1 MVIDL
6 KVKAI
11 KIIRAFIIDFIIII
25 SVVYIL
31 LSILTTENG
40 TSLKEILGASE
51 GILIVISA
59 VLLAGAEVGYRYIRY
74 RYNKRELDLLSQKL
88 NDITEGKKPGHILL
102 EPSDPLYGISRTI
115 NRLENKQHDFTKN
128 FTIQQRGYFS
138 LIEYLTIGV
147 MILDQD
153 RKIYLSNHA
162 MSDLMGREMNL
173 QGQIYINEIRTYDLS
188 RLIEAAFSSQ
198 EDQHS
203 EIRLDLTNKVVDAH
217 VVYVPVS
224 KHRLLVMVLL
234 YDITEL
240 KEIERMQLD
249 FVGNVSHELKTP
261 ITAIT
266 GFSETLLQGAMNDK
280 KALPEFLA
288 IIHKESLK
296 LTDLVED
303 ILSLSRIDA
312 SPELNLKEINL
323 RIYITEL
330 LKTFKPQLE
339 KKKIK
344 VFLEISED
352 YVVNMDQNKLRHVID
367 NLIQNAIKYNN
378 FQGKIW
384 IDGSVDETSWNI
396 SIRDNGYGIPQ
407 DKQERIFERFYRI
420 DTSRSRDSGGTGL
433 GLSVV
438 KEYVAAMNGEIIL
451 ESQVGVGSKFII
463 KFPMEQD
470 IQKSQKE
477 SL

>member
-1 MVIDL
+1 M

-25 SVVYIL
+25 AVIYTL
-31 LSILTTENG
+31 LSILTTEKG

-51 GILIVISA
+51 GLLIIIFA
-59 VLLAGAEVGYRYIRY
+59 ALLAGVEVSFRYIRY
-74 RYNKRELDLLSQKL
+74 KQGKQELELLSQKL

-102 EPSDPLYGISRTI
+102 EPSDPLYEISRTI
-115 NRLENKQHDFTKN
+115 NRLENRQHDFTKN
-128 FTIQQRGYFS
+128 FTVQQRGYFS

-153 RKIYLSNHA
+153 RKIYMSNHA

-203 EIRLDLTNKVVDAH
+203 EIRLDLTDKVVDAH

-266 GFSETLLQGAMNDK
+266 GFSETLLQGAMEDK
-280 KALPEFLA
+280 QALKEFLA

-296 LTDLVED
+296 LTELVED
-303 ILSLSRIDA
+303 ILSLARIDA
-312 SPELNLKEINL
+312 NTELNLKEINL
-323 RIYITEL
+323 RVYVAEL

-339 KKKIK
+339 KNKIM
-344 VFLEISED
+344 VFLEISEK
-352 YVVNMDQNKLRHVID
+352 YVVSMDQNKLRHVID
-367 NLIQNAIKYNN
+367 NLIQNAIKYNS

-384 IDGSVDETSWNI
+384 IDGSIDEKSWSI
-396 SIRDNGYGIPQ
+396 SIRDNGYGISQ

-420 DTSRSRDSGGTGL
+420 DASRSRDSGGTGL

-438 KEYVAAMNGEIIL
+438 KEYVAAMNGEIML

-463 KFPMEQD
+463 KFPIELD
-470 IQKSQKE
+470 VQKA
-477 SL
+477 

>member
-1 MVIDL
+1 M
-6 KVKAI
+6 KAI

-25 SVVYIL
+25 AVIYTL
-31 LSILTTENG
+31 LSILTTEKG

-51 GILIVISA
+51 GLLIIIFA
-59 VLLAGAEVGYRYIRY
+59 ALLAGVEVSFRYIRY
-74 RYNKRELDLLSQKL
+74 KQGKQELELLSQKL

-102 EPSDPLYGISRTI
+102 EPSDPLYEISRTI
-115 NRLENKQHDFTKN
+115 NRLENRQHDFTKN
-128 FTIQQRGYFS
+128 FTVQQRGYFS

-153 RKIYLSNHA
+153 RKIYMSNHA

-203 EIRLDLTNKVVDAH
+203 EIRLDLTDKVVDAH

-266 GFSETLLQGAMNDK
+266 GFSETLLQGAMEDK
-280 KALPEFLA
+280 QALKEFLA

-296 LTDLVED
+296 LTELVED
-303 ILSLSRIDA
+303 ILSLARIDA
-312 SPELNLKEINL
+312 NTELNLKEINL
-323 RIYITEL
+323 RVYVAEL

-339 KKKIK
+339 KNKIM
-344 VFLEISED
+344 VFLEISEK
-352 YVVNMDQNKLRHVID
+352 YVVSMDQNKLRHVID
-367 NLIQNAIKYNN
+367 NLIQNAIKYNS

-384 IDGSVDETSWNI
+384 IDGSIDEKSWSI
-396 SIRDNGYGIPQ
+396 SIRDNGYGISQ

-420 DTSRSRDSGGTGL
+420 DASRSRDSGGTGL

-438 KEYVAAMNGEIIL
+438 KEYVAAMNGEIML

-463 KFPMEQD
+463 KFPIELD
-470 IQKSQKE
+470 VQKA
-477 SL
+477 

>member
-1 MVIDL
+1 M

-11 KIIRAFIIDFIIII
+11 KVARAFIIDFITIVAVI
-25 SVVYIL
+25 YIL
-31 LSILTTENG
+31 LSLLTTENG
-40 TSLKEILGASE
+40 TSLKEILGAGE
-51 GILIVISA
+51 GVLIIISA
-59 VLLAGAEVGYRYIRY
+59 ALLAGTEVGFRYIRY
-74 RYNKRELDLLSQKL
+74 RHGKQELDLLSQKL

-102 EPSDPLYGISRTI
+102 EPNDPLYGISRTI
-115 NRLENKQHDFTKN
+115 NRLENRQHDFTKD

-153 RKIYLSNHA
+153 RKIYMSNHA

-188 RLIEAAFSSQ
+188 RMIEAAFSSQ

-203 EIRLDLTNKVVDAH
+203 EIRLDLTGKIVDAH

-249 FVGNVSHELKTP
+249 FVSNVSHELKTP

-266 GFSETLLQGAMNDK
+266 GFSETLLQGAMEDK
-280 KALPEFLA
+280 KALAEFLA

-303 ILSLSRIDA
+303 ILSLARIDA
-312 SPELNLKEINL
+312 NTELNLKEINL
-323 RIYITEL
+323 REYLTEL

-344 VFLEISED
+344 VFLEITETA
-352 YVVNMDQNKLRHVID
+352 VVSMDQNKLRHVID

-378 FQGKIW
+378 FQGKVW
-384 IDGSVDETSWNI
+384 VSGTLTETSWSI
-396 SIRDNGYGIPQ
+396 SVRDNGYGISQ

-420 DTSRSRDSGGTGL
+420 DTSRSRDNGGTGL

-438 KEYVAAMNGEIIL
+438 KEYVAAMNGEISL
-451 ESQVGVGSKFII
+451 ESQVGVGSKFTV
-463 KFPMEQD
+463 KFP
-470 IQKSQKE
+470 IGLNAQKKI
-477 SL
+477 L

>member
-1 MVIDL
+1 M

-25 SVVYIL
+25 AVIYTL
-31 LSILTTENG
+31 LSILTTEKG

-51 GILIVISA
+51 GLLIIIFA
-59 VLLAGAEVGYRYIRY
+59 ALLAGVEVSFRYIRY
-74 RYNKRELDLLSQKL
+74 KQGKQELELISQKL

-102 EPSDPLYGISRTI
+102 EPSDPLYEISRTI
-115 NRLENKQHDFTKN
+115 NRLENRQHDFTKN
-128 FTIQQRGYFS
+128 FTVQQRGYFS

-153 RKIYLSNHA
+153 RKIYMSNHA

-203 EIRLDLTNKVVDAH
+203 EIRLDLTDKVVDAH

-266 GFSETLLQGAMNDK
+266 GFSETLLQGAMEDK
-280 KALPEFLA
+280 QALKEFLA

-296 LTDLVED
+296 LTELVED
-303 ILSLSRIDA
+303 ILSLARIDA
-312 SPELNLKEINL
+312 NTELNLKEINL
-323 RIYITEL
+323 RVYVAEL

-339 KKKIK
+339 KKKIM
-344 VFLEISED
+344 VFLEISEK
-352 YVVNMDQNKLRHVID
+352 YVVSMDQNKLRHVID
-367 NLIQNAIKYNN
+367 NLIQNAIKYNS

-384 IDGSVDETSWNI
+384 IDGSIDEKSWSI
-396 SIRDNGYGIPQ
+396 SIRDNGYGISQ

-420 DTSRSRDSGGTGL
+420 DASRSRDSGGTGL

-438 KEYVAAMNGEIIL
+438 KEYVAAMNGEIML

-463 KFPMEQD
+463 KFPIELD
-470 IQKSQKE
+470 VQKA
-477 SL
+477 

>member
-1 MVIDL
+1 M
-6 KVKAI
+6 KAI

-25 SVVYIL
+25 AVIYML
-31 LSILTTENG
+31 LSILTTEKG

-51 GILIVISA
+51 GLLIIIFA
-59 VLLAGAEVGYRYIRY
+59 ALLAGVEVSFRYIRY
-74 RYNKRELDLLSQKL
+74 KQGKQELELLSQKL

-102 EPSDPLYGISRTI
+102 EPSDPLYEISRTI
-115 NRLENKQHDFTKN
+115 NRLENRQHDFTKN
-128 FTIQQRGYFS
+128 FTVQQRGYFS

-153 RKIYLSNHA
+153 RKIYMSNHA

-203 EIRLDLTNKVVDAH
+203 EIRLDLTDKVVDAH

-266 GFSETLLQGAMNDK
+266 GFSETLLQGAMEDK
-280 KALPEFLA
+280 QALKEFLA

-296 LTDLVED
+296 LTELVED
-303 ILSLSRIDA
+303 ILSLARIDA
-312 SPELNLKEINL
+312 NTELNLKEINL
-323 RIYITEL
+323 RVYVAEL

-339 KKKIK
+339 KKKIM
-344 VFLEISED
+344 VFLEISEK
-352 YVVNMDQNKLRHVID
+352 YVVSMDQNKLRHVID
-367 NLIQNAIKYNN
+367 NLIQNAIKYNS

-384 IDGSVDETSWNI
+384 IDGSIDEKSWSI
-396 SIRDNGYGIPQ
+396 GIRDNGYGISQ

-420 DTSRSRDSGGTGL
+420 DASRSRDSGGTGL

-438 KEYVAAMNGEIIL
+438 KEYVAAMNGEIML

-463 KFPMEQD
+463 KFPIELD
-470 IQKSQKE
+470 VQKA
-477 SL
+477 